1 MLPSLLMSLQ
11 QLLMEHL
18 IGPHTFLEGRE
29 NKHSGSG
36 AYPCQKRSQ
45 AYLLVL
51 RLLSQEAGSFQNGRI
66 RNYTQ
71 AACRVLNGDSSS
83 SDKDEGQWEC
93 NLARSGEKLPPPH
106 ISIQA
111 LPPPPPRRQPGVA
124 QDPGEEGEGWRLC
137 S

>member
-1 MLPSLLMSLQ
+1 
-11 QLLMEHL
+11 MEHL
-18 IGPHTFLEGRE
+18 VGPHTFLEARE

-36 AYPCQKRSQ
+36 AYPFQKRSE
-45 AYLLVL
+45 AYLIVL

-66 RNYTQ
+66 CNYTQ
-71 AACRVLNGDSSS
+71 AACRVLDGDSS